1 MIKMNQFINKLTLDD
16 LIIILYSLT
25 TVVDLEEEEEKNM
38 IEVGK
43 NVDDDED

>member
-38 IEVGK
+38 VEVGK

>member
-1 MIKMNQFINKLTLDD
+1 MNQFINKLTLDD

-38 IEVGK
+38 VEVGK